1 MTCTVLV
8 CRISSNLYPCL
19 LSRTQGH
26 LQHDVHPAV
35 ADHPVPAAD
44 HLPRLLHRLG
54 NLRRLHGQEGLL
66 QQRHKHHRRR
76 RPLLLRQAGTL
87 R

>member
-8 CRISSNLYPCL
+8 YRSNHYPCL

-44 HLPRLLHRLG
+44 RLPRLLHRLG

-76 RPLLLRQAGTL
+76 WPLVLRQAGTL